1 MNLIFKLT
9 NCLFIYFLYKD
20 GLPDVHG
27 EKTTMIILCDDG
39 SLKIYVADAEK
50 TEYWLQPHLR
60 ATHAI
65 SQLRSSATWSAT
77 SLFQLCPTSIFDSI
91 NRPHKTAESDKHVL
105 PLPNV
110 AKELP
115 VDSKRDQDNSMRPL
129 KRSNAIKSKSSSSK
143 SANKADA
150 PLAQPLSF
158 PIDYFEKCSQFND
171 VEYGGNDLLEVY
183 NQQQLKSRLSMGGNK
198 FVCST
203 KPTGFKLEI
212 LNKADAVNS
221 LLMGCRILCGTHS
234 LERVPLYFE
243 VLGRRIPVKLARQR
257 WFDICLTRE
266 EALLADNKLVLHVGC
281 SADTRHITA
290 IDGCVCYIKSKES
303 LNWSLAETQSLQKQF
318 HAAKSK
324 EFLSSC
330 DTPQYPPQPQ
340 TNLIPKT
347 KTETKKTAAV
357 VTTSHQIESN
367 PLVQYEPKAFDC
379 LLGQS
384 LDILENSIILLRNE
398 ANLFPYSIS
407 TSLLSLIC
415 PPVITFKAKSLLHN
429 ILWLSSTT
437 ADSSPLSVA
446 MLYNGYNDDAVLSLV
461 AATFQLKSLKISAG
475 LSGYF
480 SSLNSYLDQIYD
492 LETLEKTLLVC
503 KSLIQQ
509 QRANNLIKYLND
521 KFNVATNGHKHFI
534 SALNSLFWRVINRSM
549 SSVRP
554 IGQPE
559 ISNLNMI
566 IESLVEVMHYYLLV
580 ELTMAG
586 ENNLET
592 FAHSKVVNL
601 VVECY
606 MKLLCN
612 DLSLDISFG
621 TRKILLALLKSPVVT
636 VKSKALV
643 TQQQPVAKQTPHVTQ
658 QFASKLKFILQPP
671 MPQQSTLTISELSS
685 EPGSFFMLSM
695 FFMGF

>member
-1 MNLIFKLT
+1 
-9 NCLFIYFLYKD
+9 
-20 GLPDVHG
+20 
-27 EKTTMIILCDDG
+27 
-39 SLKIYVADAEK
+39 
-50 TEYWLQPHLR
+50 
-60 ATHAI
+60 
-65 SQLRSSATWSAT
+65 
-77 SLFQLCPTSIFDSI
+77 
-91 NRPHKTAESDKHVL
+91 
-105 PLPNV
+105 
-110 AKELP
+110 
-115 VDSKRDQDNSMRPL
+115 
-129 KRSNAIKSKSSSSK
+129 
-143 SANKADA
+143 
-150 PLAQPLSF
+150 
-158 PIDYFEKCSQFND
+158 
-171 VEYGGNDLLEVY
+171 
-183 NQQQLKSRLSMGGNK
+183 MGGNK

-203 KPTGFKLEI
+203 KATGFKLEI

-266 EALLADNKLVLHVGC
+266 EALIADNKLVLHVGC

-303 LNWSLAETQSLQKQF
+303 LNWSLAETQSLQKKF

-324 EFLSSC
+324 EFFSSC
-330 DTPQYPPQPQ
+330 DTPQNPPQLQ
-340 TNLIPKT
+340 TNLLPKA
-347 KTETKKTAAV
+347 KTEAKKTTAV
-357 VTTSHQIESN
+357 VATSQVESN

-437 ADSSPLSVA
+437 TDSSPLGVA

-480 SSLNSYLDQIYD
+480 SSFNSYLDQIYD

-534 SALNSLFWRVINRSM
+534 SALNNLFWRVINRSM

-559 ISNLNMI
+559 ISNLDMI

-580 ELTMAG
+580 ELTIAG

-621 TRKILLALLKSPVVT
+621 TRRTLLALLKSPIVS

-643 TQQQPVAKQTPHVTQ
+643 AQPVAKQTPQVTQ

-671 MPQQSTLTISELSS
+671 MPQQSALTISELSS
-685 EPGSFFMLSM
+685 EPSNFLIFFM
-695 FFMGF
+695 FKI